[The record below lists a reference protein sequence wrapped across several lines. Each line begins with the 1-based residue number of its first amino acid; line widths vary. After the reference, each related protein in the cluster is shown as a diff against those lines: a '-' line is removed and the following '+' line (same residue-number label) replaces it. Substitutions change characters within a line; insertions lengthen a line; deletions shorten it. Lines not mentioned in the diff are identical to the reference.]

1 MPCSHCKLAG
11 HNKRTCPLLKIR
23 RSMAARTIAGR
34 WRTWVLTQHH
44 IDYPHSMPDDVL
56 HFMCHHAA
64 RKIQKFWF
72 HWLFHGPGSYDRERN
87 LRLLEMADQA
97 DMPCSPESPPVR
109 QSLPPPQEPELC
121 PICCD
126 EIGSDSA
133 KTPCGHLFCTGCLL
147 RNSQENG
154 NCPMCRAEIVPPSDK
169 KFTQS
174 DLLDAESDGIRQGW
188 HDSEQ
193 HYIPAL
199 EEQRLVLLQEID
211 RLKSLISTQEEHD
224 ALLKA
229 HAHIANQFYE
239 LREKFDIET
248 QKSYDEGLRD
258 GRRLQMETQKMIA
271 TKNSL

>member
-1 MPCSHCKLAG
+1 MPCSRCKLAG
-11 HNKRTCPLLKIR
+11 HNKRTCPLLNMKED
-23 RSMAARTIAGR
+23 SELPPLRTEDHVSG
-34 WRTWVLTQHH
+34 
-44 IDYPHSMPDDVL
+44 
-56 HFMCHHAA
+56 
-64 RKIQKFWF
+64 
-72 HWLFHGPGSYDRERN
+72 
-87 LRLLEMADQA
+87 
-97 DMPCSPESPPVR
+97 SPPLKEV
-109 QSLPPPQEPELC
+109 ETC
-121 PICCD
+121 PICYD

-154 NCPMCRAEIVPPSDK
+154 ICPMCRAEIVPPSEK

-199 EEQRLVLLQEID
+199 EEQRLVLLQEIEK
-211 RLKSLISTQEEHD
+211 LNSLISTQEEH
-224 ALLKA
+224 
-229 HAHIANQFYE
+229 HCEYANQFYE

-258 GRRLQMETQKMIA
+258 GRRLQMGTQKMIA